1 MERLKKQI
9 EFILEVDKIKN
20 IYRQSYISDG
30 SRKEN
35 DAEHSWHLALMSFL
49 LSEYSNSEI
58 DIKKVMMMTL
68 IHDIVEIDAGD
79 TYCYDDDGNNSK
91 LERELKAAD
100 RIFNILPQ
108 DQAEEMR
115 KLWDEFEAGVTPEAK
130 FAATLDRMQ
139 PLLLNDI
146 TGGRSWREHGVTNQQ
161 VLQRNSVTKEGS
173 DQLWD
178 CCKEI
183 IEKNTNEGNI
193 RF

>member
-35 DAEHSWHLALMSFL
+35 DAEHSWHLALMTFL

-161 VLQRNSVTKEGS
+161 VMQRNSVTKEGS
-173 DQLWD
+173 KQLWD

-183 IEKNTNEGNI
+183 IEKNTSEGNI